1 MLQRVAA
8 CEDLAQLVKPESGF
22 SRSFPQNSTYL
33 FNPTEFLYPQPYISQ
48 IYLCAHAASERN
60 ASRFA
65 FLLHT
70 LSPPEEPSISH
81 KRALHLPKKKTRYPQ
96 KSHISRTLLSAK
108 EPYISRTIIRVLWG
122 GYD

>member
-33 FNPTEFLYPQPYISQ
+33 FNPTEF
-48 IYLCAHAASERN
+48 
-60 ASRFA
+60 
-65 FLLHT
+65 
-70 LSPPEEPSISH
+70 
-81 KRALHLPKKKTRYPQ
+81 KKKTRYPQ